1 MIKHAHASQVWVDL
15 STDDDQVTL
24 TIQDNGTGF
33 SREQPG
39 SNGIGLAGLRE
50 RITIAGGALTISS
63 TPKRGTILSA
73 QFPWPSDVLAGEVIM
88 IRVLIAEDHLMVRA
102 GIRAL
107 LEKAGDIHVMGE
119 ASNGQEAIEMT
130 EALKPD
136 VLIMDIM
143 MPRMN
148 GIQAAENI
156 REMRLPTYILL
167 LSMYSDEGFVHQA
180 LQCGVKGYVL
190 KSSVSDE
197 LLWAVR
203 AVASGKTYLSN
214 PISEIVVESS
224 IHPHTT
230 LQDGDPLSALSPREK
245 EILQLI
251 AEEHTSAEIGKM
263 LFISEKTV
271 EKHRTKLMEK
281 LNVRNL
287 AGLVRL
293 AVKYHLVDK

>member
-1 MIKHAHASQVWVDL
+1 
-15 STDDDQVTL
+15 
-24 TIQDNGTGF
+24 
-33 SREQPG
+33 
-39 SNGIGLAGLRE
+39 
-50 RITIAGGALTISS
+50 
-63 TPKRGTILSA
+63 
-73 QFPWPSDVLAGEVIM
+73 M

-107 LEKAGDIHVMGE
+107 LEKAGDIHVLGE
-119 ASNGQEAIEMT
+119 ASNGQEAIDMAQEH
-130 EALKPD
+130 KPD

-148 GIQAAENI
+148 GIQAAEHIRDLKLRTNI
-156 REMRLPTYILL
+156 LI
-167 LSMYSDEGFVHQA
+167 LSMYADAGFVHQA

-203 AVASGKTYLSN
+203 AVANGKTYLSS
-214 PISEIVVESS
+214 PISEIVVESA
-224 IHPHTT
+224 IHPHRGK
-230 LQDGDPLSALSPREK
+230 DNDPISSLSPREK

-251 AEEHTSAEIGKM
+251 AEEHTSHEIASL

-271 EKHRTKLMEK
+271 EKHRAKLMEK

-287 AGLVRL
+287 AGMVRL
-293 AVKYHLVDK
+293 AVKYRLVDRDS

>member
-1 MIKHAHASQVWVDL
+1 
-15 STDDDQVTL
+15 
-24 TIQDNGTGF
+24 
-33 SREQPG
+33 
-39 SNGIGLAGLRE
+39 
-50 RITIAGGALTISS
+50 
-63 TPKRGTILSA
+63 
-73 QFPWPSDVLAGEVIM
+73 M

-107 LEKAGDIHVMGE
+107 LEKSGDIHVTGE
-119 ASNGQEAIEMT
+119 ASNGQEAIEMV
-130 EALKPD
+130 EQLKPD

-143 MPRMN
+143 MPRKN

-156 REMRLPTYILL
+156 RDLKLPTHILL
-167 LSMYSDEGFVHQA
+167 LSMYSDPGFVYQA

-203 AVASGKTYLSN
+203 AVAAGNTYLSG
-214 PISEIVVESS
+214 PISEIVVESA
-224 IHPHTT
+224 INPHAN
-230 LQDGDPLSALSPREK
+230 LQDSDPLSKLSPREK

-251 AEEHTSAEIGKM
+251 AEEYTSSEIAKM

-271 EKHRTKLMEK
+271 EKHRMSLMEK

-293 AVKYHLVDK
+293 AVKYHLVDKDA

>member
-1 MIKHAHASQVWVDL
+1 MIH
-15 STDDDQVTL
+15 
-24 TIQDNGTGF
+24 
-33 SREQPG
+33 
-39 SNGIGLAGLRE
+39 
-50 RITIAGGALTISS
+50 
-63 TPKRGTILSA
+63 
-73 QFPWPSDVLAGEVIM
+73 
-88 IRVLIAEDHLMVRA
+88 VLIAEDHLMVRE

-130 EALKPD
+130 EMLKPD

-148 GIQAAENI
+148 GIQAAGNI
-156 REMRLPTYILL
+156 RELKLPTHILL

-180 LQCGVKGYVL
+180 LQYGVKGYVL

-203 AVASGKTYLSN
+203 AVAGGKTYFSSS
-214 PISEIVVESS
+214 IAEIVESATN
-224 IHPHTT
+224 PHSAIPA
-230 LQDGDPLSALSPREK
+230 GDPLSNLSPREK

-251 AEEHTSAEIGKM
+251 AEEYTSAEIAKM
-263 LFISEKTV
+263 LFITEKTI

-281 LNVRNL
+281 LNARNL

-293 AVKYHLVDK
+293 AVKYHLVDKDT

>member
-1 MIKHAHASQVWVDL
+1 
-15 STDDDQVTL
+15 
-24 TIQDNGTGF
+24 
-33 SREQPG
+33 
-39 SNGIGLAGLRE
+39 
-50 RITIAGGALTISS
+50 
-63 TPKRGTILSA
+63 
-73 QFPWPSDVLAGEVIM
+73 M

-107 LEKAGDIHVMGE
+107 LEKAGDIYVMGE
-119 ASNGQEAIEMT
+119 ASHGQEAIEMV
-130 EALKPD
+130 ESLKPD

-148 GIQAAENI
+148 GMQAAENI
-156 REMRLPTYILL
+156 REMKLPTHILL
-167 LSMYSDEGFVHQA
+167 LSMYSDEGFVHRA

-203 AVASGKTYLSN
+203 AVAGGKTYLSD
-214 PISEIVVESS
+214 PISEIVAESI
-224 IHPHTT
+224 IHPHAMPQNSDT
-230 LQDGDPLSALSPREK
+230 LSNLSPREK

-251 AEEHTSAEIGKM
+251 AEEYTSAEIGK
-263 LFISEKTV
+263 LLSISEKTV

-293 AVKYHLVDK
+293 AVKYHLVDRDA

>member
-1 MIKHAHASQVWVDL
+1 
-15 STDDDQVTL
+15 
-24 TIQDNGTGF
+24 
-33 SREQPG
+33 
-39 SNGIGLAGLRE
+39 
-50 RITIAGGALTISS
+50 
-63 TPKRGTILSA
+63 
-73 QFPWPSDVLAGEVIM
+73 M

-107 LEKAGDIHVMGE
+107 LEKAGDIHVLGE
-119 ASNGQEAIEMT
+119 ASNGQEAVEMT

-156 REMRLPTYILL
+156 HEKRLPTYILL

-180 LQCGVKGYVL
+180 LQYGVKGYVL

-197 LLWAVR
+197 LLWAVH
-203 AVASGKTYLSN
+203 AVASGKTYLSS
-214 PISEIVVESS
+214 PISEIVVEGSLN
-224 IHPHTT
+224 PHSA

-263 LFISEKTV
+263 LLISEKTV
-271 EKHRTKLMEK
+271 EKHRKRLMEK

-293 AVKYHLVDK
+293 AVKYHLVDRDG

>member
-1 MIKHAHASQVWVDL
+1 
-15 STDDDQVTL
+15 
-24 TIQDNGTGF
+24 
-33 SREQPG
+33 
-39 SNGIGLAGLRE
+39 
-50 RITIAGGALTISS
+50 
-63 TPKRGTILSA
+63 
-73 QFPWPSDVLAGEVIM
+73 
-88 IRVLIAEDHLMVRA
+88 MVRA
-102 GIRAL
+102 GLRAL
-107 LEKAGDIHVMGE
+107 LEKAGDIHILGE
-119 ASNGQEAIEMT
+119 ASNGQEAVEMT
-130 EALKPD
+130 KELKPD

-156 REMRLPTYILL
+156 RDLKLNTYILL
-167 LSMYSDEGFVHQA
+167 LSMYADEGFVHQA

-203 AVASGKTYLSN
+203 AVSSGKTYLSS
-214 PISEIVVESS
+214 PISEIVVESVM
-224 IHPHTT
+224 HPHPVG
-230 LQDGDPLSALSPREK
+230 QSNDPLSNLSPREK

-251 AEEHTSAEIGKM
+251 AEEHTSGEIAKM

-271 EKHRTKLMEK
+271 EKHRAKLMEK

-293 AVKYHLVDK
+293 AVKYHLVDLNS

>member
-1 MIKHAHASQVWVDL
+1 
-15 STDDDQVTL
+15 
-24 TIQDNGTGF
+24 
-33 SREQPG
+33 
-39 SNGIGLAGLRE
+39 
-50 RITIAGGALTISS
+50 
-63 TPKRGTILSA
+63 
-73 QFPWPSDVLAGEVIM
+73 M

-107 LEKAGDIHVMGE
+107 LEKAGDIRVLGE
-119 ASNGQEAIEMT
+119 ASNGQEALAMAE
-130 EALKPD
+130 ELNPD

-143 MPRMN
+143 MPRLN
-148 GIQAAENI
+148 GIQAAENV
-156 REMRLPTYILL
+156 RDKKLPTQVLL

-203 AVASGKTYLSN
+203 AIASGQTYFSG
-214 PISEIVVESS
+214 PVSEIVVESAKKQHS
-224 IHPHTT
+224 TS
-230 LQDGDPLSALSPREK
+230 QDGDPFSSLSPREK

-251 AEEHTSAEIGKM
+251 AEEYTSAEIGKM

-271 EKHRTKLMEK
+271 EKHRARLMEK

-287 AGLVRL
+287 AGLVRM
-293 AVKYHLVDK
+293 AVKYHLVEE

>member
-1 MIKHAHASQVWVDL
+1 MIH
-15 STDDDQVTL
+15 
-24 TIQDNGTGF
+24 
-33 SREQPG
+33 
-39 SNGIGLAGLRE
+39 
-50 RITIAGGALTISS
+50 
-63 TPKRGTILSA
+63 
-73 QFPWPSDVLAGEVIM
+73 
-88 IRVLIAEDHLMVRA
+88 VLIAEDHLMVRA

-130 EALKPD
+130 EAFKPD

-156 REMRLPTYILL
+156 REMKLSTYILL

-180 LQCGVKGYVL
+180 LQYGVKGYVL

-197 LLWAVR
+197 LLQAVR
-203 AVASGKTYLSN
+203 TVAGGKTYFSS
-214 PISEIVVESS
+214 PISEIVAESS
-224 IHPHTT
+224 ANPRSN
-230 LQDGDPLSALSPREK
+230 LPDSDPLSSLSPREK

-251 AEEHTSAEIGKM
+251 AEEYTSAEIGKM
-263 LFISEKTV
+263 LFIAEKTV

-293 AVKYHLVDK
+293 AVKYHLVDKDS

>member
-1 MIKHAHASQVWVDL
+1 
-15 STDDDQVTL
+15 
-24 TIQDNGTGF
+24 
-33 SREQPG
+33 
-39 SNGIGLAGLRE
+39 
-50 RITIAGGALTISS
+50 
-63 TPKRGTILSA
+63 
-73 QFPWPSDVLAGEVIM
+73 M

>member
-1 MIKHAHASQVWVDL
+1 MIH
-15 STDDDQVTL
+15 
-24 TIQDNGTGF
+24 
-33 SREQPG
+33 
-39 SNGIGLAGLRE
+39 
-50 RITIAGGALTISS
+50 
-63 TPKRGTILSA
+63 
-73 QFPWPSDVLAGEVIM
+73 
-88 IRVLIAEDHLMVRA
+88 VLIAEDHLMVRE

-156 REMRLPTYILL
+156 RELKLPTYILL
-167 LSMYSDEGFVHQA
+167 LSMYSDEGFVYQA
-180 LQCGVKGYVL
+180 LQYGVKGYVL

-203 AVASGKTYLSN
+203 AVAGGKTYFSS
-214 PISEIVVESS
+214 PISEIVESATNS
-224 IHPHTT
+224 HFIIR
-230 LQDGDPLSALSPREK
+230 DGDPLSNLSPREK

-251 AEEHTSAEIGKM
+251 AEEYTSAEIGKM
-263 LFISEKTV
+263 LFITEKTV

-281 LNVRNL
+281 LNARNL

-293 AVKYHLVDK
+293 AVKYHLVDKDI

>member
-1 MIKHAHASQVWVDL
+1 
-15 STDDDQVTL
+15 
-24 TIQDNGTGF
+24 
-33 SREQPG
+33 
-39 SNGIGLAGLRE
+39 
-50 RITIAGGALTISS
+50 
-63 TPKRGTILSA
+63 
-73 QFPWPSDVLAGEVIM
+73 M

-107 LEKAGDIHVMGE
+107 LEKAGDIHVLGE
-119 ASNGQEAIEMT
+119 ASNGQEAIELT

-143 MPRMN
+143 MPRLN

-156 REMRLPTYILL
+156 HAKKLPTNILL

-180 LQCGVKGYVL
+180 LQHGVKGYVL

-203 AVASGKTYLSN
+203 AVAGGKTYLSN
-214 PISEIVVESS
+214 LISEIVVESA
-224 IHPHTT
+224 IHPHST
-230 LQDGDPLSALSPREK
+230 LQDSDPLSSLSPREK

-251 AEEHTSAEIGKM
+251 AEEYTSAEIGKM
-263 LFISEKTV
+263 LVISEKTV

-287 AGLVRL
+287 AGLVRV
-293 AVKYHLVDK
+293 AVKYHLVDRDA